1 MGIFHY
7 KKEYCVAGTKQSVL
21 SLIKNNLSL
30 IPAHQFKIAQEDT
43 DSLVLEPVSELSL
56 HRRLAPPTVTVQL
69 AGEQDSVVL
78 LVCCDMCRAY
88 KVVYGIMCALLAA
101 FEVGMIWQF
110 AANENI
116 AGDFYSFPFFLP
128 VILFIALSLLLLLS
142 FYFYSKKIFSF
153 YRSLLKTEH

>member
-1 MGIFHY
+1 M
-7 KKEYCVAGTKQSVL
+7 
-21 SLIKNNLSL
+21 
-30 IPAHQFKIAQEDT
+30 
-43 DSLVLEPVSELSL
+43 
-56 HRRLAPPTVTVQL
+56 QL

-128 VILFIALSLLLLLS
+128 VILFIAFSLLLLLS
-142 FYFYSKKIFSF
+142 FQIYARKVFCFYQ
-153 YRSLLKTEH
+153 SLFHIEE